1 MTQVTKNVPQNRDV
15 MEARAVS
22 RTQEERTSEAKMR
35 LRDAALFLFA
45 QDGYERTPL
54 AAISLRAGFSRTLA
68 QYHYADK
75 TELALEILEN
85 HILRDNHIAL
95 IECPEDAS
103 ADEAWRILQNHLD
116 TLKQY
121 YGTLHGTGDRHIR
134 TAGGMA
140 IHAAALTSRDPTLSS
155 MVEQMSREQVARV
168 QNILRLCQRKNFI
181 DANADVRAIA
191 VLYVHSV
198 WGLAQ
203 ALFASPKA
211 KTIIAAAFEQLSSL
225 LESLRVDVP
234 K

>member
-1 MTQVTKNVPQNRDV
+1 

-35 LRDAALFLFA
+35 LREAALFLFS
-45 QDGYERTPL
+45 QDGYAQTSL
-54 AAISLRAGFSRTLA
+54 SAISLRAGFSRTLA

-75 TELALEILEN
+75 TELALEILED

-95 IECPEDAS
+95 IACPEDAS
-103 ADEAWRILQNHLD
+103 AEEAWRTLQNHLD
-116 TLKQY
+116 ALKQY
-121 YGTLHGTGDRHIR
+121 YRTLHGKNDRDVR
-134 TAGGMA
+134 TTGGMA
-140 IHAAALTSRDPTLSS
+140 IHAAALTSRDPILSAR
-155 MVEQMSREQVARV
+155 VEQLSREQVARI
-168 QNILRLCQRKNFI
+168 QRILKICQENGFI
-181 DANADVRAIA
+181 DSNADVRAMA

-211 KTIIAAAFEQLSSL
+211 KTIIAAAFEQLSWL
-225 LESLRVDVP
+225 LESLRVDVS